1 MNSKSD
7 RDIMNSDRDSMN
19 SQSDR
24 DSMNSQMC
32 TKYHLYEETVVLNY
46 QMKMTLVK

>member
-1 MNSKSD
+1 
-7 RDIMNSDRDSMN
+7 MNSDRDSMN
-19 SQSDR
+19 SDR

-46 QMKMTLVK
+46 QMKMTPVK